1 MPMNRLAVVVL
12 PLVLCSVAA
21 GQTGQMAIDTFVD
34 VIHDEDGR
42 PILVISYPWQVHD
55 KASIEVGTLPPDA
68 SLIPQ
73 LRPLQFQAQI
83 LKGPVSR
90 AVLEVEDGSFTAPTS
105 TSFTADDIQFEV
117 IGQRNSLGAPSA
129 VVAWQVRLERP
140 VDRAEELLAKL
151 KAEQESQEAQALVQ
165 KPTISEAARAARDEG
180 LTNRAAFYPLR
191 PWSLDRRTLY
201 LDLPEAY
208 FAQPSKLRVWFMRG
222 RDVVWTETVDWPG
235 YPQPPAPPASVPAA
249 ARPAPPPAN

>member
-1 MPMNRLAVVVL
+1 MNRLILAVL

-21 GQTGQMAIDTFVD
+21 GQTGQMGIDTFVD

-42 PILVISYPWQVHD
+42 PLLVISYPWQVHE

-83 LKGPVSR
+83 LKGSVSR
-90 AVLEVEDGSFTAPTS
+90 AVLEVENGSFTAPTS
-105 TSFTADDIQFEV
+105 MSFTADDIQFEV

-129 VVAWQVRLERP
+129 VVVWQARLQRP

-151 KAEQESQEAQALVQ
+151 QAEQEAQEAQTSAQ
-165 KPTISEAARAARDEG
+165 KSTISEAARAARDEG

-201 LDLPEAY
+201 LDLPETY
-208 FAQPSKLRVWFMRG
+208 FAQPSKLRVWFMRS

-235 YPQPPAPPASVPAA
+235 YPQPPAPAASVPAPT
-249 ARPAPPPAN
+249 RPASPPAN